1 MERYQLTLSYDGT
14 EYKGFQRQGKTRT
27 VQLEIERVLKKLGW
41 HGKSILFSGRTDSG
55 VHALGQVIAFDLQ
68 WKHAETDL
76 LNAFNAK
83 LPADIS
89 VLSCAR
95 VKNDFHPRFDA
106 KSRVYMYRILV
117 SKQRQPLKERYE
129 WRIAENLDMD
139 MLNLAAGAIVGTH
152 DFKCVGRAMKEDG
165 STIRTVDHAHWTR
178 EPGESLRFEICA
190 NAFLYHMVRR
200 IVFLQTLI
208 ARSRMSIDQFR
219 DMIDA
224 KHAGKPGIAPPHG
237 LCLMKCNFG

>member
-27 VQLEIERVLKKLGW
+27 VQLEIERVLKDLGW

-55 VHALGQVIAFDLQ
+55 VHALGQVIAFDLE
-68 WKHAETDL
+68 WNHAEIDL

-83 LPADIS
+83 LPADIA
-89 VLSCAR
+89 VLSCR
-95 VKNDFHPRFDA
+95 NVKNDFHPRFDA
-106 KSRVYMYRILV
+106 KNRVYLYSILI
-117 SKQRQPLKERYE
+117 SKHRQPLKERYA
-129 WRIAENLDMD
+129 WRIPESLDMEL
-139 MLNLAAGAIVGTH
+139 LNLAAGVVVGTH

-165 STIRTVDHAHWTR
+165 TTIRTVYHAHWTR
-178 EPGESLRFEICA
+178 GPDKSLRFEICA

-200 IVFLQTLI
+200 IVFIHTSI
-208 ARSRMSIDQFR
+208 ARSWMSIDQFR

-224 KHAGKPGIAPPHG
+224 KHPGKPGIAPPCG
-237 LCLMKCNFG
+237 LCLMKCNYG